1 MEVNMSKH
9 IFKVL
14 AAMVVIMLVMVFTA
28 VPVLAA
34 DLRSGDTVTI
44 ASGEVI
50 DDDLYIAAANTII
63 DGTVNGDIFG
73 VGTTITI
80 NGIVNGGVSIVG
92 QTLTVNG
99 EIAGGARLA
108 GNTIKVNGNID
119 GDLLAAGNTIDV
131 ASTARIGGDFL
142 FGAAT
147 VRIDG
152 PVEGYIKG
160 GGSEVIL
167 TNGVGGDIELKV
179 DNLTIAS
186 TANIQGNLTYTSDN
200 EANIQSG
207 AQIAG
212 TTTRKIPEARIP
224 AEAAPFF
231 GIGGKVIAFLMT
243 LLAGIVVVLVAPRRA
258 TAVAASVRHKPWLSL
273 GWGAV
278 ILFAT
283 PIAAIITFITVV
295 GVPVGLIGLALYGI
309 GIYLSQIAVGLF
321 IGYWIIGYFR
331 KVETR
336 GILVGALALGF
347 TILTLLK
354 LIPYAGFPLW
364 LATVLFGL
372 GAMALSEKTLRAE
385 VQQAAPASF

>member
-1 MEVNMSKH
+1 MSKY
-9 IFKVL
+9 IFRGLAVL
-14 AAMVVIMLVMVFTA
+14 LIVMLGTVFAA

-34 DLRSGDTVTI
+34 DFRGGDTVTI

-50 DDDLYIAAANTII
+50 NDDLYIAAANTII

-80 NGIVNGGVSIVG
+80 NGIVNGGVSIAG

-119 GDLLAAGNTIDV
+119 GDLLAAGNTIDI

-142 FGAAT
+142 FGVPT

-160 GGSEVIL
+160 GGNEVIV
-167 TNGVGGDIELKV
+167 TNGVGGDIKV
-179 DNLTIAS
+179 NVDRLTIAS
-186 TANIQGNLTYTSDN
+186 TANIQGSLTYTSEN
-200 EANIQSG
+200 EADIQSG
-207 AQIAG
+207 AQIGG
-212 TTTRKIPEARIP
+212 TTTHKLPEVRDP
-224 AEAAPFF
+224 AKAAPFF
-231 GIGGKVIAFLMT
+231 GIGGKVVAFLMT

-258 TAVAASVRHKPWLSL
+258 AVVAASIRRKPWLSL

-283 PIAAIITFITVV
+283 PIVAIITFITVV
-295 GVPVGLIGLALYGI
+295 GIPMGLIGLTLYGI

-321 IGYWIIGYFR
+321 IGYGIIGYFR

-347 TILTLLK
+347 TVLTLLK
-354 LIPYAGFPLW
+354 LIPYVGIPLW

-372 GAMALSEKTLRAE
+372 GAMALSEKTLRTE
-385 VQQAAPASF
+385 VQQPVPASS

>member
-1 MEVNMSKH
+1 MSKH

>member
-1 MEVNMSKH
+1 MSKH

-14 AAMVVIMLVMVFTA
+14 AALVVVMLVTVFAA

-50 DDDLYIAAANTII
+50 DDDLYIAATNTII

-80 NGIVNGGVSIVG
+80 NGIVNGGVSIAG

-99 EIAGGARLA
+99 KITHGARLA
-108 GNTIKVNGNID
+108 GTNINVNGNID
-119 GDLLAAGNTIDV
+119 GDLLTAGTTVNV

-142 FGAAT
+142 FGAST

-160 GGSEVIL
+160 AAGEVTL
-167 TNGVGGDIELKV
+167 TNGVGGDIELRV
-179 DNLTIAS
+179 DNLTVAP

-231 GIGGKVIAFLMT
+231 GIGGKVVASLMT

-258 TAVAASVRHKPWLSL
+258 AAVAASVRHKPWLSL
-273 GWGAV
+273 GWGAI

-295 GVPVGLIGLALYGI
+295 GVPVGLIGLTLYGI

-364 LATVLFGL
+364 LVTVLFGL

>member
-1 MEVNMSKH
+1 MSKH

-258 TAVAASVRHKPWLSL
+258 AVVAASIRRKPWLSL

>member
-1 MEVNMSKH
+1 MSKH

-14 AAMVVIMLVMVFTA
+14 AALVVVMLVTVFAA

-80 NGIVNGGVSIVG
+80 NGIVNGGVSIAG

-99 EIAGGARLA
+99 RITHGARLA
-108 GNTIKVNGNID
+108 GTNINVNGNID
-119 GDLLAAGNTIDV
+119 GDLLAAGTTVNV
-131 ASTARIGGDFL
+131 ASTAKIGGDL
-142 FGAAT
+142 VVGAGT
-147 VRIDG
+147 VRVDG
-152 PVEGYIKG
+152 LVEGYIKG
-160 GGSEVIL
+160 AAGEVTL

-179 DNLTIAS
+179 DNLTVAS
-186 TANIQGNLTYTSDN
+186 MANIQGNLTYTSDN

-212 TTTRKIPEARIP
+212 TTTRKIPEARIQT
-224 AEAAPFF
+224 EVAPFF
-231 GIGGKVIAFLMT
+231 GIGGKVVAFLMT

-258 TAVAASVRHKPWLSL
+258 ASVAASIRHKPWLSL

-321 IGYWIIGYFR
+321 IGYGIIGYFR

-354 LIPYAGFPLW
+354 LIPYVGIPLW

-385 VQQAAPASF
+385 VQQPVPASS

>member
-273 GWGAV
+273 GWGAI

>member
-1 MEVNMSKH
+1 MSKH
-9 IFKVL
+9 IFKGLAVL
-14 AAMVVIMLVMVFTA
+14 LIVMLGTAFAA

-50 DDDLYIAAANTII
+50 NDDLYIAAANTII

-80 NGIVNGGVSIVG
+80 NGIVNGGVSIAG

-99 EIAGGARLA
+99 RITHGARLA
-108 GNTIKVNGNID
+108 GMNINVNGNID
-119 GDLLAAGNTIDV
+119 GDLLAAGTTVNV

-142 FGAAT
+142 FGAST

-167 TNGVGGDIELKV
+167 TNGVGGDIELEADK
-179 DNLTIAS
+179 LTIAS
-186 TANIQGNLTYTSDN
+186 TANIQGNLTYTSKN
-200 EANIQSG
+200 EANIQLG
-207 AQIAG
+207 AQIG
-212 TTTRKIPEARIP
+212 GKTTHKVPEVREP
-224 AEAAPFF
+224 VVPTL
-231 GIGGKVIAFLMT
+231 GIWGKVISFLMT

-258 TAVAASVRHKPWLSL
+258 VAVAASIRYKPWVSL
-273 GWGAV
+273 GWGAI

-283 PIAAIITFITVV
+283 PVAAIITLITVV
-295 GVPVGLIGLALYGI
+295 GVPVALIGLTLYGI
-309 GIYLSQIAVGLF
+309 GIYISQIAIGLF
-321 IGYWIIGYFR
+321 IGYWIISSFS
-331 KVETR
+331 KVESR
-336 GILVGALALGF
+336 GVLVGALALGF
-347 TILTLLK
+347 AILTLLK
-354 LIPYAGFPLW
+354 LIPYIGFPLW

-385 VQQAAPASF
+385 VQQAAPSSF